1 MTDTEPSP
9 TAPSQASASADSTPS
24 STTSVSLWTLV
35 ALIIGST
42 VGAGIFSLPQ
52 NIASVAAP
60 GAMLIGW
67 AIAGVGMLSVAFV
80 FQILARRKPHLDSG
94 VYSYVRAGLGDF
106 IGFASGWGYWLGS
119 IIAQVGYATLFF
131 NTLGHYLPLFDA
143 SHSWT
148 SAIAV
153 SAMTW
158 GIFAVLTR
166 GTQQAAIMNLITTV
180 AKLVPIV
187 AFVVL
192 IAFVGFSWD
201 KFTMDFWGR
210 DSGQTVFEQIQG
222 IMLFTVWVFIG
233 VEGASVYSKQA
244 RKRTDVGRATIIGF
258 ISVLALLVSVSTL
271 SYGVLTQEELAA
283 LPDNS
288 MASVLT
294 AVVGDWG
301 GLLISVGLC
310 LSVLGAYVSW
320 QMLCAE
326 PITLMALD
334 GLLPRTVGRTNKA
347 GAPWVAQLIS
357 TIAIQGFVIVF
368 FANETSYN
376 AMVQLATIMYLL
388 PYIFSSLYLVL
399 LASRGRGLSHPKAGV
414 SFDLSGPEVSGRDN
428 RRHLAVAVLAFA
440 YSMWLIYAADLVY
453 VLFGAI
459 AIIPGLIPYVATRL
473 FKRERVFNT
482 FEWVIVAII
491 VVAAIAAAWGLARGT
506 LSL

>member
-1 MTDTEPSP
+1 MTS
-9 TAPSQASASADSTPS
+9 SQNKSH
-24 STTSVSLWTLV
+24 SVTLWTLV

-52 NIASVAAP
+52 NIASVAGP

-67 AIAGVGMLSVAFV
+67 LVAGIGMLSVAFV

-106 IGFASGWGYWLGS
+106 IGFTSGWGYWLGS
-119 IIAQVGYATLFF
+119 VMAQVGYATLFF

-143 SHSWT
+143 DHHWT

-153 SAMTW
+153 SLLSW
-158 GIFAVLTR
+158 GIFAVLAR
-166 GTQQAAIMNLITTV
+166 GIKQAAFMNLITTI
-180 AKLVPIV
+180 AKIVPIL

-192 IAFVGFSWD
+192 IAFLGFSWD
-201 KFTMDFWGR
+201 KFTLDFWGR
-210 DSGQTVFEQIQG
+210 ASEASVFEQVQG

-244 RKRTDVGRATIIGF
+244 SKRTDVGRATVIGF
-258 ISVLALLVSVSTL
+258 FAVLALLVSVSTL
-271 SYGVLTQEELAA
+271 SFGVMTKEELAA

-294 AVVGDWG
+294 EVIGPWG
-301 GLLISVGLC
+301 GALVSIGLC

-326 PITLMALD
+326 PIVMMAID
-334 GLLPRTVGRTNKA
+334 GLIPRRIGTINVA

-357 TIAIQGFVIVF
+357 TMAIQLFIIVF
-368 FANETSYN
+368 YLNEASYN

-388 PYIFSSLYLVL
+388 PYIFSSLYLLL
-399 LASRGRGLSHPKAGV
+399 LALRGKGLSHPQAGIK
-414 SFDLSGPEVSGRDN
+414 FDLSGPEVSRKEN
-428 RRHLAVAVLAFA
+428 RKHLVISLLAFI
-440 YSMWLIYAADLVY
+440 YSLWLIYAADLVY
-453 VLFGAI
+453 VLLGAL
-459 AIIPGLIPYVATRL
+459 AVVPGLIPYVGTRL
-473 FKRERVFNT
+473 WKKERIFNT
-482 FEWVIVAII
+482 FEWCVVAI
-491 VVAAIAAAWGLARGT
+491 VLAGAATAIWGLSTGWLT
-506 LSL
+506 L

>member
-1 MTDTEPSP
+1 MTS
-9 TAPSQASASADSTPS
+9 SQNKSH
-24 STTSVSLWTLV
+24 SVTLWTLV

-52 NIASVAAP
+52 NIASVAGP

-67 AIAGVGMLSVAFV
+67 LVAGVGMLSVAFV

-106 IGFASGWGYWLGS
+106 IGFTSGWGYWLGS
-119 IIAQVGYATLFF
+119 VMAQVGYATLFF

-143 SHSWT
+143 DHYWS

-153 SAMTW
+153 SLLSW
-158 GIFAVLTR
+158 GIFAVLAR
-166 GTQQAAIMNLITTV
+166 GIKQAAFMNLITTI
-180 AKLVPIV
+180 AKIVPIL

-192 IAFVGFSWD
+192 IAFLGFSWD
-201 KFTMDFWGR
+201 KFTVDFWGR
-210 DSGQTVFEQIQG
+210 ASEASVFEQVQG

-244 RKRTDVGRATIIGF
+244 SKRTDVGRATVIGF
-258 ISVLALLVSVSTL
+258 FSVLALLVSVSTL
-271 SYGVLTQEELAA
+271 SFGVMTKEELAA

-294 AVVGDWG
+294 EVTGPWG
-301 GLLISVGLC
+301 GALISIGLC

-326 PITLMALD
+326 PIVMMAID
-334 GLLPRTVGRTNKA
+334 GLIPRRIGTINVA

-357 TIAIQGFVIVF
+357 TMSIQLFIIVF
-368 FANETSYN
+368 YLNEASYN

-388 PYIFSSLYLVL
+388 PYIFSSLYLL
-399 LASRGRGLSHPKAGV
+399 LLTLRGKGLSHPQAGIK
-414 SFDLSGPEVSGRDN
+414 FDLSGPEVSRKEN
-428 RRHLAVAVLAFA
+428 RKHLMISLLAFI
-440 YSMWLIYAADLVY
+440 YSLWLIYAADPVY
-453 VLFGAI
+453 VLLGAL
-459 AIIPGLIPYVATRL
+459 AVVPGLIPYVGTRL
-473 FKRERVFNT
+473 WKKERIFNT
-482 FEWVIVAII
+482 FEWCVVAI
-491 VVAAIAAAWGLARGT
+491 VLAGAAAAIWGLSTGWLT
-506 LSL
+506 L